1 MPLIKCPECNNDVS
15 TAAETCPKC
24 GYPIKKYIERKIDE
38 KIEEK
43 HPSKPVEKKKGH
55 PILTTLIVLAL
66 IGGSIFG
73 VVKLVDY
80 SRSKST
86 NYNREVNNDGNPV
99 LMTRSATVSDISL
112 SQDTVATI
120 TNLKDTYALIPK
132 VDIKGLELKIT
143 YFKSDGTQIKSVTQ
157 SVGNVSKGGTYRF
170 SISHTLSE
178 IWNMSKY
185 TYSVIGGSVSYFAS

>member
-1 MPLIKCPECNNDVS
+1 MSFIKCPECNNDVS

-120 TNLKDTYALIPK
+120 TNLKDTYAIIPK

-143 YFKSDGTQIKSVTQ
+143 YFKSDETQIKSVTQ

>member
-1 MPLIKCPECNNDVS
+1 MSLIKCPECNNDVS

-24 GYPIKKYIERKIDE
+24 GYPIKKYIERKNDE
-38 KIEEK
+38 KIDEK

-55 PILTTLIVLAL
+55 PILTTLIVLTL
-66 IGGSIFG
+66 IVGSIFG

-86 NYNREVNNDGNPV
+86 NYNSEVNNDGNPV

>member
-1 MPLIKCPECNNDVS
+1 MSLIKCPECNNDVS

-120 TNLKDTYALIPK
+120 TNLKDTYAIIPK

-143 YFKSDGTQIKSVTQ
+143 YFKSDETQIKSVTQ

>member
-1 MPLIKCPECNNDVS
+1 MSFIKCPECNNDVS
-15 TAAETCPKC
+15 TAAETCPRC

-38 KIEEK
+38 KNEEK
-43 HPSKPVEKKKGH
+43 YPSKTVEKKKGH
-55 PILTTLIVLAL
+55 PFLITLIVLAL

-80 SRSKST
+80 SRSRST
-86 NYNREVNNDGNPV
+86 NHNSEVNNDGNPV
-99 LMTRSATVSDISL
+99 LMTRSATVNDISL
-112 SQDTVATI
+112 SQDSEASI

-143 YFKSDGTQIKSVTQ
+143 YFKSNGTQIKSVTQ
-157 SVGNVSKGGTYRF
+157 SVGNVSKGSTYRF

-178 IWNMSKY
+178 IWNISKY
-185 TYSVIGGSVSYFAS
+185 TYSVIGGTVSYFPS

>member
-1 MPLIKCPECNNDVS
+1 MSLIKCPECNNDVS

-38 KIEEK
+38 KIEK
-43 HPSKPVEKKKGH
+43 KYPSKPVEKKKRH
-55 PILTTLIVLAL
+55 PILTTLIILTL

-73 VVKLVDY
+73 VAKLVDY

-86 NYNREVNNDGNPV
+86 NHNSEVNNDGNPV

-112 SQDTVATI
+112 SQDSEATI
-120 TNLKDTYALIPK
+120 TNLKDTYALIPN

-143 YFKSDGTQIKSVTQ
+143 YFKSDETQIKSVTQ
-157 SVGNVSKGGTYRF
+157 SVGNVSKGSTYRF
-170 SISHTLSE
+170 SIGHTLSE
-178 IWNMSKY
+178 IWSMNKY
-185 TYSVIGGSVSYFAS
+185 TYSVIGGTVSYFAS